1 MKFIIIIFILLA
13 VMVPSSYGELYKWV
27 DEKGTIHFTDDLLSV
42 PERYRQDAETRNPP
56 KDISTSQPQEEPK
69 SIPPPPVSEE
79 KGITVDLV
87 RKHELFL
94 VEVVLNGWKKQQFI
108 IDTGATFTLIN
119 RQTARELGIT
129 INETTPF
136 IQVASVSDIISTPLV
151 TLESLRVGKAE
162 VENVEILIY
171 PMAGG
176 ADGLLGNSF
185 LNKFKVEIDS
195 INNKMTLHPMKGI
208 PSPEYP
214 GGYSKG
220 YWVGQFRFYH
230 RNLEDLKRLKTKIES
245 QGAQGELIRINNTI
259 RYFENQLSELE
270 RRASFAG
277 VPRNWRE

>member
-1 MKFIIIIFILLA
+1 MKFIIIIFIFLA
-13 VMVPSSYGELYKWV
+13 VMVPSIHGELYKWV
-27 DEKGTIHFTDDLLSV
+27 DEKGTIHFTDDLSSV
-42 PERYRQDAETRNPP
+42 PERHRQDTETRKPH
-56 KDISTSQPQEEPK
+56 KEISTSQPKEEPE
-69 SIPPPPVSEE
+69 SISSPQVSEE

-94 VEVVLNGWKKQQFI
+94 VEVVLNGWKKQHFI
-108 IDTGATFTLIN
+108 IDTGASFTLIN

-151 TLESLRVGKAE
+151 ALGSIRVGDAE

-195 INNKMTLHPMKGI
+195 INNKMTLYPMKGI

-230 RNLEDLKRLKTKIES
+230 RNLEDLKRLKAKVES
-245 QGAQGELIRINNTI
+245 QGAQGELVRINNTI

-270 RRASFAG
+270 RKASFAG

>member
-1 MKFIIIIFILLA
+1 MKYIIIIFIFLA
-13 VMVPSSYGELYKWV
+13 VMIPSSYGELYKWV

-69 SIPPPPVSEE
+69 SIPHPPVSEE

-151 TLESLRVGKAE
+151 SLESLRVGKAE

-230 RNLEDLKRLKTKIES
+230 RNLEDLKKLKTKIES

>member
-1 MKFIIIIFILLA
+1 MKYIIIIFIFLA
-13 VMVPSSYGELYKWV
+13 VMIPSSYGELYKWV

-151 TLESLRVGKAE
+151 SLESLRVGKAE

-230 RNLEDLKRLKTKIES
+230 RNLEDLKKLKTKIES

>member
-1 MKFIIIIFILLA
+1 MKFIMLIFIFWA

-27 DEKGTIHFTDDLLSV
+27 DEKGTVHFTDDLSSI
-42 PERYRQDAETRNPP
+42 PEKYRHDAETRKPP
-56 KDISTSQPQEEPK
+56 KEISAPQPKEEPK
-69 SIPPPPVSEE
+69 SIPSPKISEN

-94 VEVVLNGWKKQQFI
+94 VEVVLNGWMRQQFI
-108 IDTGATFTLIN
+108 IDTGASFTLIN
-119 RQTARELGIT
+119 RQAARELGIA

-136 IQVASVSDIISTPLV
+136 IQVASVSDVISTPLV
-151 TLESLRVGKAE
+151 TLESIRVGDAE
-162 VENVEILIY
+162 VENIEILIY
-171 PMAGG
+171 PMVGG
-176 ADGLLGNSF
+176 VDGLLGNSF

-195 INNKMTLHPMKGI
+195 VNSKMTLYPMKGI

-214 GGYSKG
+214 GGYNKA

-230 RNLEDLKRLKTKIES
+230 KNLEDLKRLKTKIES
-245 QGAQGELIRINNTI
+245 QGARGELTRVNNAI

-270 RRASFAG
+270 RKASFAG